1 MYSRQQIL
9 HAIISDGQTMMNEGD
24 VENKDEFQQKLVL
37 LADQWQSV
45 VRRANQRK
53 AIIDSTIKQWQG
65 FNEQSEKLRDWLKEK
80 EEGLQMF
87 NFDTVSLQRVK
98 NLVEKAKVLQIYEF
112 CCQIN
117 VRGFFIVTILGFHF
131 M

>member
-24 VENKDEFQQKLVL
+24 VENKEEFQHKLML

-53 AIIDSTIKQWQG
+53 AIIDSTIKQWQS
-65 FNEQSEKLRDWLKEK
+65 FNEQSEKLREWLKEK
-80 EEGLQMF
+80 EEGVQMF

-98 NLVEKAKVLQIYEF
+98 NLVEKAKVIIDYPDIGIPTSFL
-112 CCQIN
+112 
-117 VRGFFIVTILGFHF
+117 TI
-131 M
+131 